1 MSNETVAVLS
11 RLQAR
16 VNRLEAELAALRGDL
31 EQVIKNLTKPVVVYE
46 IEGEQI
52 VITEADIE
60 VVWAQLANSHPQEAI
75 RELAL
80 INKLAELEKELPE
93 AEIRRLI
100 AEDY

>member
-16 VNRLEAELAALRGDL
+16 VKRLEAELAALRGDL
-31 EQVIKNLTKPVVVYE
+31 EQAIKNLTKPAAVYE

-52 VITEADIE
+52 VITEADVE
-60 VVWAQLANSHPQEAI
+60 AVWAQLARSHPQEAI